1 MHFIVAILVCAVLP
15 WELGM
20 AAISGI
26 APYEPGWLHHSSVVE
41 WSRWQDFLSDA
52 HTDPV
57 VEIALNWE
65 HYPRHIWDEILGM
78 CNRAQQQGYDCRY
91 DSPADKTRRVEERAE
106 RANERR
112 AIECSQ
118 SSEGDDEDL
127 RAACAMQCWD
137 VPSQGPLRDHWSRW
151 FGAAPV
157 PHEGKHTVIIA
168 RKSQQT

>member
-1 MHFIVAILVCAVLP
+1 MYSIIIDVLLCVFVAQGL
-15 WELGM
+15 
-20 AAISGI
+20 AISGV
-26 APYEPGWLHHSSVVE
+26 APLDPGWLHHSSVVE

-78 CNRAQQQGYDCRY
+78 CNRAQAGYNCRY
-91 DSPADKTRRVEERAE
+91 DSPADKTRRVAERAE

-112 AIECSQ
+112 AVECSQ
-118 SSEGDDEDL
+118 SSDDGDEDL

-137 VPSQGPLRDHWSRW
+137 VPSQGPRRDHWSRW

-168 RKSQQT
+168 RKKR